1 MIIRP
6 MQEMDL
12 DQVAELEKE
21 NFSRPWSRNAFEQTM
36 GKDYYLYLVAE
47 DAGQI
52 LGMSGVIFTG
62 DEGEI
67 TNVSVRK
74 ERRREGIAQ
83 AILEELLRLSV
94 NKGIVSFTL
103 EVRKNNAGAL
113 CLYRK
118 LGFCEAGIRPD
129 FYEDPVEDAVI
140 MWKK

>member
-21 NFSRPWSRNAFEQTM
+21 NFSRPWSRNAFEQTL

-113 CLYRK
+113 YLYRK